1 MLTALTAAE
10 EKIME
15 QVGIFHPREYGLL
28 YRDEST
34 IRLLH
39 YLTRDVVTINRGDR
53 PWPKE

>member
-10 EKIME
+10 ERIME
-15 QVGIFHPREYGLL
+15 QIGILNPREYGLL

-39 YLTRDVVTINRGDR
+39 YLTRDVITINRGDR
-53 PWPKE
+53 PWPKV